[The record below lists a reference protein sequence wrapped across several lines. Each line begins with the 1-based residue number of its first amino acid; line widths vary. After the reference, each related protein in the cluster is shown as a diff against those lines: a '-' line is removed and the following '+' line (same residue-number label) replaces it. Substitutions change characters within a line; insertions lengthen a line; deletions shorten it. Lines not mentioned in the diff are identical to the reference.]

1 MKNIARKLSALL
13 LAALCPAFAATAS
26 LPSLPSGQC
35 VVDDA
40 NVLSS
45 STVQTITDLN
55 AQLESSCSGAQIGVL
70 TVDYTGNLTTEDY
83 ALQAFNTWGI
93 GSSSE
98 NNGVL
103 ILATV
108 SATPR
113 WKVRPVPLPRPW
125 RMISSGRT
133 MTTP

>member
-13 LAALCPAFAATAS
+13 LVFVVSMAALCPAFAASAS

-70 TVDYTGNLTTEDY
+70 T
-83 ALQAFNTWGI
+83 GI
-93 GSSSE
+93 
-98 NNGVL
+98 
-103 ILATV
+103 
-108 SATPR
+108 TPAAAPQR
-113 WKVRPVPLPRPW
+113 NMPCRRPRPGALVLLPAI
-125 RMISSGRT
+125 MVC
-133 MTTP
+133 